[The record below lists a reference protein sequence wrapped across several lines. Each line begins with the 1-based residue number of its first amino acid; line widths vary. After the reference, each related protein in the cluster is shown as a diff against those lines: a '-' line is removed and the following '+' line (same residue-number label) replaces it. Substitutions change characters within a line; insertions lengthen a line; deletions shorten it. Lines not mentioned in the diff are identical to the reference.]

1 MKHIK
6 PITIPLAIVTMIACS
21 SIAHTTA
28 AQTRAQ
34 ANKPMTVY
42 DTIVY
47 MDSVWEDSYNHCK
60 IDKQE
65 QLISEDLE
73 FYHDQGGLM
82 TSKKALIEAFKKN
95 ICGKVTRELQAGS
108 IEVYPIPGYGAV
120 EMGYHR
126 FHSKNETG
134 GGHYAK
140 FVHLWHRENGRW
152 RITRVISLH

>member
-1 MKHIK
+1 MLMGVI
-6 PITIPLAIVTMIACS
+6 TMIACS
-21 SIAHTTA
+21 SKVHMTS
-28 AQTRAQ
+28 AQTRAHV
-34 ANKPMTVY
+34 NKSATLY

-47 MDSVWEDSYNHCK
+47 MDSVWEDSYNNCRL
-60 IDKQE
+60 DKQE
-65 QLISEDLE
+65 ELISEDLE
-73 FYHDQGGLM
+73 FYHDRGGLM
-82 TSKKALIEAFKKN
+82 TSKKALIEALKKN

-126 FHSKNETG
+126 FHGKNDTG
-134 GGHYAK
+134 SGHFAK